1 MSDPIPPGDLSGNT
15 RRGMGPRRIASVL
28 TAVCIVLAAAWVAR
42 FIWYDQ
48 PRLLREAG
56 PIALDLAS
64 PIPPPGL
71 LPPRDLP
78 GNAADDYLRALN
90 HYNARCA
97 PMLARRTL
105 NPILR
110 EPAVSPVELHNIIA
124 GARKRACSFYSASG
138 GSGSR
143 IFIVQ
148 PGSRPYP
155 MRRTDDPFALR
166 PYIAPMR
173 TMAQACLNRGKEL
186 EQAGHLDEARRIYMA
201 VVRLG
206 WNLRQDPGCLMDI
219 ELSLEIER
227 KGLHYLEVFLA
238 RTHAQPVRELCHRY
252 AQEVEGF
259 LNQVHAKYV
268 QLDNPEAAKLIL
280 RRDASP
286 IWRMEAAV
294 ALSGY
299 RYTAHPGI
307 LERLSI
313 RLTLLQAEHDA
324 DPCVR
329 RAARHAALMGPAD
342 WRNMASDAG
351 PRQ

>member
-1 MSDPIPPGDLSGNT
+1 MSDPIPPGDPSRYAQRHV
-15 RRGMGPRRIASVL
+15 RRVR
-28 TAVCIVLAAAWVAR
+28 LAACCVALCAIIAGARIGWFVWV
-42 FIWYDQ
+42 YQ
-48 PRLLREAG
+48 PRILREAG
-56 PIALDLAS
+56 PISLNLIS
-64 PIPPPGL
+64 PSPPAGLIPVP
-71 LPPRDLP
+71 DLP
-78 GNAADDYLRALN
+78 GNAADDYLWALN

-110 EPAVSPVELHNIIA
+110 EPAVSPEELHA
-124 GARKRACSFYSASG
+124 VLVGARRRSCSFYTSPDGPAQ
-138 GSGSR
+138 R
-143 IFIVQ
+143 IFFVQ
-148 PGSRPYP
+148 PGSKPYP
-155 MRRTDDPFALR
+155 MRKADDPFAMR

-186 EQAGHLDEARRIYMA
+186 EQAGHFDQARRIYQA
-201 VVRLG
+201 VARLG

-238 RTHAQPVRELCHRY
+238 RTHSTKGRELCRRY
-252 AQEVEGF
+252 ARAVEEF
-259 LNQVHAKYV
+259 LQRVHDKYV

-280 RRDASP
+280 SRDVSP

-299 RYTAHPGI
+299 RYTAAPGI
-307 LERLSI
+307 LERVSI
-313 RLTLLQAEHDA
+313 RLALMRAEHDA
-324 DPCVR
+324 NPYVR

-342 WRNMASDAG
+342 WRNLESQ
-351 PRQ
+351 RQ